1 MKKKIAIVDYGLGNL
16 FSVKQAFD
24 LYNIDSV
31 ITSNSNEIINSNI
44 LVLPGV
50 GSFPEAMKNLKQ
62 NNLTETLKEFAKV
75 VSHLL
80 VFVWVCNSCLLKVK
94 NLAKPTDLD

>member
-50 GSFPEAMKNLKQ
+50 DHFIGNEKFK
-62 NNLTETLKEFAKV
+62 AK
-75 VSHLL
+75 
-80 VFVWVCNSCLLKVK
+80 
-94 NLAKPTDLD
+94 